1 MKRRTLALAALA
13 NILPVGATVA
23 SAQATPWPTRTVRII
38 VPFAAGGTADI
49 LGRIMAERLTAKW
62 GQPVVV
68 ENRPGAGGNI
78 GAEAVARAAP
88 DGYTL
93 LVGTVGIHA
102 ASSIYARLTYDPVR
116 ELAPVTVIAEM
127 PNAIL
132 VHPSVPARTLQELVD
147 LAKRDPGQLTFGSA
161 GNGSSTH
168 LAGEAFLLSTGVRIT
183 HVPYRGSSAALNDL
197 VAGNIN
203 VMFENLPTVPP
214 LAQAGSVRVLAVTSR
229 DPVAQ
234 LPGVPAAR
242 QAGAPDYVATAWMTL
257 AAPAGVPAPLLERIS
272 ADARAVLNE
281 PAVRQRLE
289 TLGAIPIAGSVEESR
304 AFFAAE
310 TEKWTRVI
318 NAAGI
323 RLN

>member
-1 MKRRTLALAALA
+1 
-13 NILPVGATVA
+13 
-23 SAQATPWPTRTVRII
+23 
-38 VPFAAGGTADI
+38 
-49 LGRIMAERLTAKW
+49 
-62 GQPVVV
+62 
-68 ENRPGAGGNI
+68 
-78 GAEAVARAAP
+78 
-88 DGYTL
+88 
-93 LVGTVGIHA
+93 
-102 ASSIYARLTYDPVR
+102 
-116 ELAPVTVIAEM
+116 
-127 PNAIL
+127 
-132 VHPSVPARTLQELVD
+132 
-147 LAKRDPGQLTFGSA
+147 
-161 GNGSSTH
+161 
-168 LAGEAFLLSTGVRIT
+168 
-183 HVPYRGSSAALNDL
+183 
-197 VAGNIN
+197 NIN

-318 NAAGI
+318 NA
-323 RLN
+323 